1 MMFTCPKNRLAAF
14 PAVFALAMF
23 LLSCPG
29 PARAEAPLATIG
41 PIHVDFG
48 PVKRGA
54 LVTVPVTLRNP
65 NLFPL
70 AIAGGGIAAPFS
82 ANSGSCLSSVPAASS
97 CAFEYS
103 FRPSASA
110 GTVSSEATTVQ
121 VSGAGRVYLV
131 GLSFSGESSENLV
144 QVSPVSIDFGEW
156 PIGQQVTVPVTI
168 TNTHDSAVTFAGG
181 GFSNPGYFGSGAG
194 GTCSGSLAVG
204 ASCNFNFS
212 FTPGAVGTSSNAT
225 SLLVSATGDSA
236 GIEQLFPISVEGTGI
251 GTIPLVGAAPVS
263 VDFGSVTVGRQAT
276 VAFRF
281 TSFSAQSI
289 NFGGGGLSPG
299 SDGDGSMA
307 GQNGGGAGCGSGTAA
322 AGATCTNSYFFRPR
336 LPGEFTGSTNMVFS
350 QGPTTQVVPYTF
362 AGEGVG
368 SLARITPLDF
378 DVGRVAFGSTLSVP
392 VTITNTSDAPLSG
405 FVGGAVTYPFTS
417 STTCTGSLAVGASCS
432 WTYTFNAQNEFSDLR
447 ASVARQT
454 LISFSNATGIQ
465 PTFTITMTGTRG
477 DRLFGDAFEVTL

>member
-1 MMFTCPKNRLAAF
+1 MKSIRSNSRIVVVSVVLA
-14 PAVFALAMF
+14 PALA
-23 LLSCPG
+23 LLPCPG
-29 PARAEAPLATIG
+29 TARAQAQLANIG

-54 LVTVPVTLRNP
+54 LVKVPITIRNP
-65 NLFPL
+65 NLFAL
-70 AIAGGGIAAPFS
+70 AVAGGGIAVPFS
-82 ANSGSCLSSVPAASS
+82 GNGGSCSASIPAASS

-103 FRPSASA
+103 FRPSAAA
-110 GTVSSEATTVQ
+110 GTVSTGATTLQ
-121 VSGAGRVYLV
+121 VSGAGQVYSV
-131 GLSFSGESSENLV
+131 ALSFTGESSENLA

-168 TNTHDSAVTFAGG
+168 TNTHDSAVTLAGG
-181 GFSNPGYFGSGAG
+181 GLSNPGYFGSGT

-204 ASCNFNFS
+204 ANCSFNFS

-225 SLLVSATGDSA
+225 GLLVSATGNSA

-263 VDFGSVTVGRQAT
+263 VDFGSLSVGRQAS

-281 TSFSAQSI
+281 TSFSAQTV
-289 NFGGGGLSPG
+289 NFGGGGLGTG
-299 SDGDGSMA
+299 SDGDGSMSA
-307 GQNGGGAGCGSGTAA
+307 QNVGGAGCGSGTANP
-322 AGATCTNSYFFRPR
+322 GATCTTNYSFRPR
-336 LPGEFTGSTNMVFS
+336 LRGEFSGSTTMVFS
-350 QGPTTQVVPYTF
+350 QGPTTQVVPYTL

-368 SLARITPLDF
+368 SLARVTPLDF
-378 DVGRVAFGSTLSVP
+378 DAGRVAFGSTLSVP
-392 VTITNTSDAPLSG
+392 VTITNTSDASLTG
-405 FVGGAVTYPFTS
+405 FVGGGVTYPFTS
-417 STTCTGSLAVGASCS
+417 STTCAGSLAVGASCA
-432 WTYTFNAQNEFSDLR
+432 WTYTFNSQYEFGDLR

-465 PTFTITMTGTRG
+465 PSFTITMTGTRG